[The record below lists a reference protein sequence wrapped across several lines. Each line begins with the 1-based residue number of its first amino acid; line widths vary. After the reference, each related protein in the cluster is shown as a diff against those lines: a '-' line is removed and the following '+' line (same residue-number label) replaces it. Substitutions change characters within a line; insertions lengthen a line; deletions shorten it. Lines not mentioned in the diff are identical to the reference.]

1 VEGYGED
8 GAVRDL
14 LWRTWTEIV
23 GGEHAEI
30 LRPIRRSRGKF
41 LKASEE
47 DVEKAVGLAA
57 LKMKQE
63 NVENGLILILV
74 DAEDDCAKLG
84 SLADSGGEEEGGM
97 VVGEGADASLG
108 MGFGAEEGVVPEEGV
123 AGARGL
129 FRGAAPGI

>member
-1 VEGYGED
+1 MSRITIAPIVEGHGED

-63 NVENGLILILV
+63 NAADGLILILV
-74 DAEDDCAKLG
+74 DAEDDCAKFG
-84 SLADSGGEEEGGM
+84 SLGPLLLERARLCGPTWISP
-97 VVGEGADASLG
+97 ASL
-108 MGFGAEEGVVPEEGV
+108 
-123 AGARGL
+123 RT
-129 FRGAAPGI
+129 